1 MARSRVRA
9 SSSPAGGRGFLS
21 LSFFSIR
28 GRGERR
34 KGRRR
39 DKKNDALAANERTKF
54 PECKRG
60 TARSACALA
69 DCSTPRIDLSI
80 VFERRRWRLPQTF
93 VYKYEYRS
101 SYRRLERLNAPHSS
115 FHAPLCPTFLSP
127 PPPQLIPLL
136 DSCLLQIPTWGFNFV
151 AMIRRTIRDGKIII
165 YEWVCCEYENI
176 VDREKIDFCVFL
188 VSF

>member
-1 MARSRVRA
+1 MYARLPRPRA
-9 SSSPAGGRGFLS
+9 VVVFFLS
-21 LSFFSIR
+21 LFFSIR

-80 VFERRRWRLPQTF
+80 VFEPRRWRLPQTF
-93 VYKYEYRS
+93 VYKCEYRS

-127 PPPQLIPLL
+127 PPPRLIPLL
-136 DSCLLQIPTWGFNFV
+136 DSCLVANSNVGFQFRRDDSANDSRWKDYHLRV
-151 AMIRRTIRDGKIII
+151 GLLRIR
-165 YEWVCCEYENI
+165 EY
-176 VDREKIDFCVFL
+176 RR
-188 VSF
+188 